1 MVRKGLTMHIRQQVR
16 TRQAALGPGRARTRL
31 SMVFRTRQAV
41 RPGTVREG
49 CNGARAGVEVLQA
62 SVVLE
67 ALAMPVLRVLV
78 TPAPLAPLPALSA
91 GRVPPLP
98 GSLTLRIR
106 RIHRT
111 RRTPRITSRPRKV
124 LPSRG
129 KAGPA

>member
-1 MVRKGLTMHIRQQVR
+1 MVRKGLTMHIRQRVR
-16 TRQAALGPGRARTRL
+16 TCQAALGPGRARTRL

-49 CNGARAGVEVLQA
+49 CDGARAGVEVLQA
-62 SVVLE
+62 SVV
-67 ALAMPVLRVLV
+67 RVLV

-98 GSLTLRIR
+98 GSLTLRIHR
-106 RIHRT
+106 IHRIHHIHRIHRT
-111 RRTPRITSRPRKV
+111 PRTISRMHKV

-129 KAGPA
+129 KAGPT

>member
-1 MVRKGLTMHIRQQVR
+1 MVRKGLTMHIRQRVR

-49 CNGARAGVEVLQA
+49 CDGARAGVEVLQA
-62 SVVLE
+62 SVV
-67 ALAMPVLRVLV
+67 RVLV
-78 TPAPLAPLPALSA
+78 TPAPLAPLPAVSVRA
-91 GRVPPLP
+91 VPPLP
-98 GSLTLRIR
+98 GSLTLRIHHIHHIHH
-106 RIHRT
+106 IHRT

>member
-31 SMVFRTRQAV
+31 SMVFRTREAV

-62 SVVLE
+62 SVV
-67 ALAMPVLRVLV
+67 RVLV

-98 GSLTLRIR
+98 GSLTLRIHR
-106 RIHRT
+106 IRRIHRIHRT

>member
-49 CNGARAGVEVLQA
+49 CDGARAGVEVLQA
-62 SVVLE
+62 SVV
-67 ALAMPVLRVLV
+67 RVLV